1 MAYTERYVSVA
12 GGGLHDGTSEANAW
26 TFAEYIAAAPGAG
39 FRTNMIA
46 GSYSTGAVTLIAGG
60 ANAFSVLRGYN
71 STIGDLDN
79 QGRNAD
85 GTLNV
90 TNFPVLTITGAC
102 TPAAYSLWQN
112 ISVTGAISA
121 TLITS
126 TTVDRQSFLSCKFV
140 NTQNNASAR
149 CVAVDDGCYVVNCDF
164 DCTGAAHGIVAA
176 FSNLSVIVGCR
187 FHGTD
192 TDVLLAL
199 NVSPV
204 TVINCLFYGNASS
217 IGIDCGAA
225 SGGSF
230 IVQGCTFQ
238 GIATAIQIANS
249 VNTGA
254 VVAINNICTDCS
266 KWIES
271 LYSGTATVALIEANN
286 RTRDVTTLLTGM
298 ETSQIGAVTTDGGGP
313 ETDYVDYAA
322 GNFRLLATSPAIGV
336 GMPAYMDIGMY
347 QRQASAGSSGGSYTF
362 IG

>member
-12 GGGLHDGTSEANAW
+12 GGGLHDGTTPDDAW

-39 FRTNMIA
+39 TRANMKA
-46 GSYSTGAVTLIAGG
+46 GSYTSGAVTLLAGS
-60 ANAFSVLRGYN
+60 AAALNVLRGYN

-90 TNFPVLTITGAC
+90 TNFPVLTITAAC
-102 TPAAYSLWQN
+102 TPASYSLWQN

-126 TTVDRQSFLSCKFV
+126 TTIDRQYFLSCKFV

-149 CVAVDDGCYVVNCDF
+149 CVAADDACYVTNCDF

-176 FSNLSVIVGCR
+176 FSNLSVISGCR

-192 TDVLLAL
+192 TDVLLSL

-204 TVINCLFYGNASS
+204 TVINCLFYGNSSS
-217 IGIDCGAA
+217 IGIDCGNTG
-225 SGGSF
+225 GGSF
-230 IVQGCTFQ
+230 IISGCTFQ
-238 GIATAIQIANS
+238 GIGTAIQLPDSLN
-249 VNTGA
+249 VGA
-254 VVAINNICTDCS
+254 IIAINNICTDCS
-266 KWIES
+266 AWI
-271 LYSGTATVALIEANN
+271 YSQYNVTATVALIECNN

-298 ETSQIGAVTTDGGGP
+298 ESTSIGAVTTDTGGP
-313 ETDYVDYAA
+313 ETDYVDAAA
-322 GNFRLLATSPAIGV
+322 GDYRLISSSPATEAGL
-336 GMPAYMDIGMY
+336 PAL
-347 QRQASAGSSGGSYTF
+347 ASAGAYQRGQRQVSSTF
-362 IG
+362 TG